1 MKSRNRSLPLVAFA
15 LFGALAC
22 SPKLAAQA
30 AVDAFLGFGTNHA
43 SAASG
48 GIDNST
54 GASCVVTAGNSLCT
68 RLPELSDLFMRIGGD
83 IMFKE
88 HFGGGFSYDFQPTKH
103 DYGPFQTRQQF
114 IDVNGIY
121 APISKKRLVVQII
134 GGIGA
139 ARTSL
144 SFIQQ
149 NCTSTTL
156 CGTQSIPVGRSNHFA
171 VHAGVALQYFVTDHI
186 FIKPEVDYHYVRNFT
201 ELFGSNSVPGAMI
214 SIGYGSSRQ

>member
-1 MKSRNRSLPLVAFA
+1 MKSRNRSLPLVALT

-22 SPKLAAQA
+22 APQLAAQA
-30 AVDAFLGFGTNHA
+30 AVDAFLGFGTNRA

-48 GIDNST
+48 GIDNNT
-54 GASCVVTAGNSLCT
+54 GAPCVVTAANPTCLSLPK
-68 RLPELSDLFMRIGGD
+68 LGSLFMRIGGD

-121 APISKKRLVVQII
+121 APINRKKWLIQII

-144 SFIQQ
+144 SFVQQ
-149 NCTSTTL
+149 NCTSNSV
-156 CGTQSIPVGRSNHFA
+156 CGSQSIPVGRSNHFA
-171 VHAGVALQYFVTDHI
+171 VHTGVALQYFVTDHI
-186 FIKPEVDYHYVRNFT
+186 FVKPEFDYHYVPNFT
-201 ELFGSNSVPGAMI
+201 ELYGSNSVPGAMI